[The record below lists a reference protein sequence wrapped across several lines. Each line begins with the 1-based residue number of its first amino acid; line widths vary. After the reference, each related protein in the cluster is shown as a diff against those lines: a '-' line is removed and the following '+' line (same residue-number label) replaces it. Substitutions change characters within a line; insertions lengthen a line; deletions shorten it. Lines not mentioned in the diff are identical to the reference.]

1 MDLSRITLRPF
12 NQSDAEDI
20 LSWIGDDRV
29 TKSDRM
35 KTLKSK
41 EEALAFIDREST
53 NLWRRSICIDDRSI
67 GLLTVYLGSDDE
79 VCRGEIG
86 YALAVEYWGKG
97 ITTRAVEMAVP
108 KVFDEFPQILR
119 LQGMTNVENK
129 ASQRVMEKAGFVKD
143 GLMRKY
149 FYLKGQIQDVVVYS
163 VLSPDSD

>member
-41 EEALAFIDREST
+41 EEALSFIGREST
-53 NLWRRSICIDDRSI
+53 NLWRRSICIEDRSI
-67 GLLTVYLGSDDE
+67 GMLTVYLGSDDE
-79 VCRGEIG
+79 ACRGEIG

-108 KVFDEFPQILR
+108 KVFDEFPQIVR

-129 ASQRVMEKAGFVKD
+129 GSRRVLEKAGFKMD

-149 FYLKGQIQDVVVYS
+149 FYLKGQIQDVVYS